1 MSVLSMSQLAGMP
14 LEGDSQHR
22 HLLAGMGIHSG
33 PVIYVMSACNLSKE
47 KR

>member
-14 LEGDSQHR
+14 LEGGSQHP
-22 HLLAGMGIHSG
+22 HFLARMGIHSG
-33 PVIYVMSACNLSKE
+33 SVIYVMSACNLSKE

>member
-1 MSVLSMSQLAGMP
+1 MSDLSMSQLAGMA
-14 LEGDSQHR
+14 LEGGSQQR
-22 HLLAGMGIHSG
+22 HFLAGMGIHSG